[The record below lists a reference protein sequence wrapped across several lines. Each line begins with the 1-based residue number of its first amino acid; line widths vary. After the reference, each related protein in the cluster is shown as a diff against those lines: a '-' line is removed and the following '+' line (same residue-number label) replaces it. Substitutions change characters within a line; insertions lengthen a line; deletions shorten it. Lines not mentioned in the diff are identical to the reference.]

1 MNEKSKKMN
10 TKRQLQVTIIVM
22 VIVAFLASTLLAV
35 AMFAFLNKFG
45 ILPNSF
51 LQVMLSVFI
60 ACIVVGFTI
69 SGFFFSAVVSPIINL
84 SEATEKVAR
93 GDFSVRLELPNGHW
107 SERSGVKRLT
117 ENFNNM
123 VREIDGTKSFRDD
136 FISYFSHEFK
146 TPIVSVRGFARQL
159 CSEDVTDNE
168 VKEYSKI
175 ILDESERLAD
185 MSSNILLIMKFENQ
199 GIIGN
204 KTSYRLDE
212 QLRRCMLML
221 EKRWSEKNLSVAM
234 DLNNIT
240 YYQNEDVVAH
250 IWNNLIGNAIKFT
263 EEGGE
268 ISVTCREDG
277 SDIVVAV
284 KDNGIGMDEETI
296 KHIFDK
302 FYQCGSSAHNGG
314 SGLGLSIVKRITEI
328 LGGTVSV
335 KSAPGEGSEF
345 TVRLPKTS

>member
-1 MNEKSKKMN
+1 M
-10 TKRQLQVTIIVM
+10 
-22 VIVAFLASTLLAV
+22 
-35 AMFAFLNKFG
+35 
-45 ILPNSF
+45 
-51 LQVMLSVFI
+51 
-60 ACIVVGFTI
+60 
-69 SGFFFSAVVSPIINL
+69 
-84 SEATEKVAR
+84 
-93 GDFSVRLELPNGHW
+93 
-107 SERSGVKRLT
+107 
-117 ENFNNM
+117 
-123 VREIDGTKSFRDD
+123 
-136 FISYFSHEFK
+136 
-146 TPIVSVRGFARQL
+146 
-159 CSEDVTDNE
+159 
-168 VKEYSKI
+168 
-175 ILDESERLAD
+175 
-185 MSSNILLIMKFENQ
+185 IMKFENQ